1 MKCSMDGYNVIAI
14 SGIDGSF
21 SDFTNTIESSIAV
34 NDCLKISY
42 DRSLTF
48 LQNIEVMRS
57 IISRTNNKC
66 CLIGWSIG
74 AVAAAFLADSE
85 NVDSVVMINP
95 FYKRSEVLKLRNIYC
110 DEEVRIENTTKQP
123 VNYVIITGVQ
133 DDKIPYTESLN
144 VAKHYN
150 LGNDNLHLIENAKH
164 GLDSFPSGVIQEIIN
179 KVLL

>member
-21 SDFTNTIESSIAV
+21 SDFTNTIGSSIAV

-48 LQNIEVMRS
+48 LQNVEVMRS

-74 AVAAAFLADSE
+74 AVAAAFW
-85 NVDSVVMINP
+85 
-95 FYKRSEVLKLRNIYC
+95 
-110 DEEVRIENTTKQP
+110 
-123 VNYVIITGVQ
+123 
-133 DDKIPYTESLN
+133 
-144 VAKHYN
+144 
-150 LGNDNLHLIENAKH
+150 LIARM
-164 GLDSFPSGVIQEIIN
+164 
-179 KVLL
+179 

>member
-21 SDFTNTIESSIAV
+21 SDFTNSIECSIAV

-57 IISRTNNKC
+57 IISKTDNKC

-74 AVAAAFLADSE
+74 AVAAAFLADSV

-110 DEEVRIENTTKQP
+110 DEEVCIASTTKQP
-123 VNYVIITGVQ
+123 INYVIITGIQ
-133 DDKIPYTESLN
+133 DDKIPYTESLR

-150 LGNDNLHLIENAKH
+150 LSNDNLYLIDNAKH
-164 GLDSFPSGVIQEIIN
+164 GLDSFPSGIIQEIIN
-179 KVLL
+179 KVVL